1 MGTKNNPGPYDCYAH
16 AEPDEP
22 IFVLRGKD
30 PAAHIVV
37 AFWAAL
43 SKQLHNQT
51 QEKMMEAAKIAA
63 EMRLWAE
70 SKGKKELVDTARAL
84 VEDDVATMDNI
95 LDDVAIIIREE
106 AQKV

>member
-1 MGTKNNPGPYDCYAH
+1 MGTKNNPGPYNCYAH

-43 SKQLHNQT
+43 SKQLHNQSE
-51 QEKMMEAAKIAA
+51 EKMMEASKTAA
-63 EMRLWAE
+63 EMRKWAE
-70 SKGKKELVDTARAL
+70 SKGKEVLVETARAL
-84 VEDDVATMDNI
+84 VENVATIDIVMDDVARI
-95 LDDVAIIIREE
+95 AREE
-106 AQKV
+106 ARS